1 MSACFNEKIYQ
12 TLLQSTQAIPWALDW
27 NSKRF
32 TFMSDHIEA
41 RFGWPNESW
50 QTVRDWISL
59 IHPEDR
65 QKTVE
70 TWLKKCELGINHQ
83 LEYRCR
89 KVTGEYIWIEDTIH
103 VIQEN
108 GKTTAIAGLMT
119 DISETKSMESELIRI
134 REQNRNLQRTDSL
147 TGLANQASFDE
158 HLSMEYSR
166 AKRNKS
172 ALSLLMFE
180 LDDFSQYYNFHGPL
194 MGDKVMLQ
202 VASLIEQNFSR
213 PADKVALLNN
223 NSFAVILPETEEV
236 TAQLLAESVRQ
247 TLFEAKLTHKRSSVT
262 DRVSI
267 SIGCAAF
274 SPQTFF
280 RTLSGFLEKA
290 TVNMHRARQM
300 GGNRVFPRP
309 TLFQFLGDEVTEGNV
324 TKHDQS
330 RRL

>member
-32 TFMSDHIEA
+32 TFVSDHIEA
-41 RFGWPNESW
+41 RFGWPNDSW

-89 KVTGEYIWIEDTIH
+89 KVTGEYIWIQDTIH

-147 TGLANQASFDE
+147 TGLANQACFDE

-223 NSFAVILPETEEV
+223 NIFAVILPETEEM

-280 RTLSGFLEKA
+280 RTLSSFLEKA